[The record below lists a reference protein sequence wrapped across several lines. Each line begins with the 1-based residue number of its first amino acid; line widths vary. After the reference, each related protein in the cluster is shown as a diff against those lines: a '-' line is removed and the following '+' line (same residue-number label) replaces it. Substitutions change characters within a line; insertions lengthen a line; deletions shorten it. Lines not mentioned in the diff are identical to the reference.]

1 MEVAAAAWVI
11 LSVLSATWVAY
22 DVITG
27 QPAII
32 NIMKLARVLITL
44 YLGVIGVGSLVTY
57 PVVPGRERS
66 QTRHGVQEGHGC
78 GRSRDAGVLAG
89 LV

>member
-32 NIMKLARVLITL
+32 NIMKLARVLITSTWASSASARSSPIPW
-44 YLGVIGVGSLVTY
+44 YLVES
-57 PVVPGRERS
+57 GRK
-66 QTRHGVQEGHGC
+66 HGMASKKAMGAGGHEMPE
-78 GRSRDAGVLAG
+78 SSPA
-89 LV
+89 